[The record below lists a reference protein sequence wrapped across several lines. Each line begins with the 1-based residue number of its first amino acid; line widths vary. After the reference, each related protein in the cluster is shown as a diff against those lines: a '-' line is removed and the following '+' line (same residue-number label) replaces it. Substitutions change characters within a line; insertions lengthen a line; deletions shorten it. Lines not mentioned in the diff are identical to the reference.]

1 MGSGQA
7 GYDGVGDSLTQ
18 YFDIGI
24 ATTGLLA
31 DQAAR
36 TVAQRPITAEDSFRK
51 QWEFVTCED
60 RAICLMCSRRAAKT
74 YGVRLRT
81 VKRSAERP
89 GWRTLIIHHTRVL
102 GKQQIYETGDER
114 NPGIRE
120 MMKSHGIPERHH
132 DSTELNITFD
142 NGSFVQVVGCD
153 DKDEVGKKLGFLW
166 NDIVL
171 IECQEFQDALLERLV
186 DKTILPTLIDR
197 GGSLTMEGTPAE
209 VEAGVWFKTITGGQ
223 DKARFT
229 QFRWTLLDNPF
240 IDRQNII
247 DTMAIR
253 GFTIDFEH
261 PEQNDAMIQQE
272 IFGLQVID
280 PAKLLYTYRLGVN
293 DWAASGIPLVDS
305 PAWRYA
311 MGLDIG
317 GAEEGNDRDAC
328 VVWGWMVND
337 PEHLLWERESWEESE
352 QDSEEF
358 VRRVLETYNR
368 WHPMVA
374 ACGDTGGAGANKM
387 LKVLAARFNGLEF
400 TPKPTSVATS
410 TRLLND
416 EFRSGRARVNPLG
429 LIARDAKICT
439 KTETYHSDI
448 MAAARYGHHGAY
460 NFLAKADPVKQ
471 PENTDEAIR
480 RRRREAWQR
489 ERENMRSPWSAEG
502 GWRT

>member
-1 MGSGQA
+1 MTGS
-7 GYDGVGDSLTQ
+7 SL
-18 YFDIGI
+18 FDFSCG
-24 ATTGLLA
+24 ASELMA
-31 DQAAR
+31 DVESM
-36 TVAQRPITAEDSFRK
+36 TVPYRPITAEESFPQ
-51 QWEFVTCED
+51 QWGFVTCEE

-81 VKRSAERP
+81 VKRSDERP
-89 GWRTLIIHHTRVL
+89 GWRTLIIHHTREL

-120 MMKSHGIPERHH
+120 LMKSHGMAERKHN
-132 DSTELNITFD
+132 STELNVTFN

-153 DKDEVGKKLGFLW
+153 KMDEVGKKLGFLW

-171 IECQEFQDALLERLV
+171 IECQEFKDAILERLV
-186 DKTILPTLIDR
+186 DKTILPTLFDR
-197 GGSLTMEGTPAE
+197 AGSLTMEGTPSDI
-209 VEAGVWFKTITGGQ
+209 EAGVWFSVIKGLGDHQ
-223 DKARFT
+223 FK
-229 QFRWTLLDNPF
+229 QFRWTLLENPY
-240 IDRQNII
+240 IPDVRESII
-247 DTMAIR
+247 STMAMR
-253 GFTIDFEH
+253 GFKIDFAH
-261 PEQNDAMIQQE
+261 PEENDVLIQRE
-272 IFGLQVID
+272 VFGRQVID
-280 PAKLLYTYRLGVN
+280 PTKLLYCYMLGKN
-293 DWAASGIPLVDS
+293 DWPASGIPLVDS
-305 PAWRYA
+305 PAWRFA

-317 GAEEGNDRDAC
+317 GAEEDNDRDVC

-337 PEHLLWERESWEESE
+337 PEHLLWERESWEEHE
-352 QDSEEF
+352 QDSETF
-358 VRRVLETYNR
+358 VDRVLDTYNR

-387 LKVLAARFNGLEF
+387 LKVLVARFKGLEF

-439 KTETYHSDI
+439 KVETYHSDV

-460 NFLAKADPVKQ
+460 NFLAKADPPVV

-480 RRRREAWQR
+480 NRRRRAWQR
-489 ERENMRSPWSAEG
+489 EMKNMRNPWAGEG
-502 GWRT
+502 GWRQ

>member
-1 MGSGQA
+1 MDEGQA
-7 GYDGVGDSLTQ
+7 GTDETGDSLTG
-18 YFDIGI
+18 YFDTGI
-24 ATTGLLA
+24 AATQLLA
-31 DQAAR
+31 SCDVR
-36 TVAQRPITAEDSFRK
+36 SIPHRPVTLADSFDK
-51 QWEFVTCED
+51 QWEFVNCED

-81 VKRSAERP
+81 VKRSSERP

-120 MMKSHGIPERHH
+120 MMKSHGMQERHH
-132 DSTELNITFD
+132 DSTELHVTFD

-153 DKDEVGKKLGFLW
+153 DKNEVGKKLGFLW

-209 VEAGVWFKTITGGQ
+209 VEAGVWFKTITDTGTA
-223 DKARFT
+223 KFT

-253 GFTIDFEH
+253 GFTIDFLH
-261 PEQNDAMIQQE
+261 PALNDIMIQRE

-280 PAKLLYTYRLGVN
+280 PTKLQYCYVPGKN
-293 DWAASGIPLVDS
+293 DWPASGIPLVDS
-305 PAWRYA
+305 PTWRYA

-328 VVWGWMVND
+328 VVWGWQVND
-337 PEHLLWERESWEESE
+337 PLHLLWERESWEERE
-352 QDSEEF
+352 QDSEAF
-358 VRRVLETYNR
+358 VTKVLETYNR

-387 LKVLAARFNGLEF
+387 LKVLASRFKGLEF
-400 TPKPTSVATS
+400 TPKPTSVETS

-439 KTETYHSDI
+439 KVETYHSDI
-448 MAAARYGHHGAY
+448 MAAARYAHHGAY
-460 NFLAKADPVKQ
+460 NFLAKPDPV
-471 PENTDEAIR
+471 PESENTDEAIR

-489 ERENMRSPWSAEG
+489 ERTNLESPWSAEG
-502 GWRT
+502 GWRQ